1 MISRQLVL
9 LSASEFT
16 LFQIDTI
23 TNIFTTQV
31 LASYPEDDKFKINIR
46 IGWGVILCST
56 CIHLFFSYLKKKNKK
71 HLSVSIHFVF
81 SFFFFNHV
89 SEGLSASVSEGV
101 SVKSTLGNHAQVVF
115 SILCRVGH
123 LLPSLSDDKTGA
135 TAISVLSS
143 QDDTA
148 SP

>member
-56 CIHLFFSYLKKKNKK
+56 CIHLFFSYLKKKQKT
-71 HLSVSIHFVF
+71 LECEYTFCFLI
-81 SFFFFNHV
+81 FFFNHV